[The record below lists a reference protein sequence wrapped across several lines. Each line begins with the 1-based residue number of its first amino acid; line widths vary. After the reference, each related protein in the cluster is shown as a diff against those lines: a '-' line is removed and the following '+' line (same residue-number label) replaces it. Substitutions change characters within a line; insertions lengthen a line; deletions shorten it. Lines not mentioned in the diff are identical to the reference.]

1 MKGSLQDQLLGAGLI
16 KKQQA
21 NNIQTAKK
29 KAKMKSQAT
38 NTELKNEAAELA
50 EKARLEEQKK
60 SQALNEQHKQEAQQK
75 EVQAQ
80 IRQMIKMNA
89 IQKLDKKAAEDSEL
103 TYNFTDN
110 NKIKTM
116 LVSAENHTLIS
127 RGIIAIA
134 KIAKT
139 VNAED
144 SDQEQADYFLI
155 PAQAARKI
163 SERDNESIVL
173 LNNYESK
180 NKASKD
186 KANDRDTTKDEDDPY
201 ADFEVPD
208 DLMW

>member
-1 MKGSLQDQLLGAGLI
+1 M
-16 KKQQA
+16 
-21 NNIQTAKK
+21 
-29 KAKMKSQAT
+29 
-38 NTELKNEAAELA
+38 
-50 EKARLEEQKK
+50 
-60 SQALNEQHKQEAQQK
+60 
-75 EVQAQ
+75 QAQ
-80 IRQMIKMNA
+80 IRQMIKINA
-89 IQKLDKKAAEDSEL
+89 IQKLDKKAAKDSEL

-173 LNNYESK
+173 LNDY
-180 NKASKD
+180 ASKE
-186 KANDRDTTKDEDDPY
+186 KANDEQDQKDEDDPY

>member
-16 KKQQA
+16 KKQEA
-21 NNIQTAKK
+21 KNIQTAKK
-29 KAKMKSQAT
+29 KAKKQSQAT
-38 NTELKNEAAELA
+38 NTELKNDAAELA

-60 SQALNEQHKQEAQQK
+60 SQALNEQRKQEAQQK

-80 IRQMIKMNA
+80 IRQMIQMNA
-89 IQKLDKKAAEDSEL
+89 ITKLDKKAPEDSEL

-134 KIAKT
+134 KIAKSANT
-139 VNAED
+139 DD

-155 PAQAARKI
+155 PAEAARKI

-173 LNNYESK
+173 LNEY
-180 NKASKD
+180 ASKD
-186 KANDRDTTKDEDDPY
+186 KAKDQSNTKDEDDPY

>member
-16 KKQQA
+16 KKQEA
-21 NNIQTAKK
+21 KNIQTAKK
-29 KAKMKSQAT
+29 KAKKQSQAT

-50 EKARLEEQKK
+50 EKARLEEQQK
-60 SQALNEQHKQEAQQK
+60 SQALNEQHKQQAQQK

-139 VNAED
+139 ANADE
-144 SDQEQADYFLI
+144 SDQELADYFLI
-155 PAQAARKI
+155 PAEAARKI
-163 SERDNESIVL
+163 SERDNKSIVL
-173 LNNYESK
+173 LNDY
-180 NKASKD
+180 ASKD
-186 KANDRDTTKDEDDPY
+186 KANDREDNADTKDEDDPY

>member
-16 KKQQA
+16 KKQKA

-29 KAKMKSQAT
+29 KAKKKSQET

-50 EKARLEEQKK
+50 EKARLEEQQK
-60 SQALNEQHKQEAQQK
+60 SQALNEKQKQEAQQK

-89 IQKLDKKAAEDSEL
+89 IKKLDKKAAEDSEL

-139 VNAED
+139 VNAASVENN
-144 SDQEQADYFLI
+144 QEQADYFLI
-155 PAQAARKI
+155 PAEAARKI
-163 SERDNESIVL
+163 SERDNESIIL
-173 LNNYESK
+173 LNDYESK
-180 NKASKD
+180 NKA
-186 KANDRDTTKDEDDPY
+186 NDRKDNADTIDEDDPY